1 MEMQLWC
8 QGINN
13 SLGLPVSQQWGQHET
28 DTHTADTAAF
38 LMCLINP
45 FPLGLLLARCGYLP
59 VA

>member
-1 MEMQLWC
+1 MEMQLWY

-28 DTHTADTAAF
+28 DTLTADIAAF
-38 LMCLINP
+38 LMCITNP
-45 FPLGLLLARCGYLP
+45 ILLGLVLARCGYLP